1 MRMLARPLKSPHR
14 LVIFRGGHTLPPPD
28 VAMHALAWLELQ
40 AMATGLRGRDEPLID
55 QAWAAEEHAVAAAGE
70 SAGAVTL
77 LRAMADDFRALRDVT
92 VIEARAAALAKRK
105 EIKRALDRERDDDDK
120 EARTIA
126 DFSQNQADL
135 ANDALRPQTLHTLRR
150 LLANLAAQ
158 ATAAEDTAER
168 ARARRILRL
177 VTMNAMERSPDLEYS
192 RLLEQYRLPPPAR

>member
-1 MRMLARPLKSPHR
+1 
-14 LVIFRGGHTLPPPD
+14 VGGRG
-28 VAMHALAWLELQ
+28 AC
-40 AMATGLRGRDEPLID
+40 RGRGWRECGRGD
-55 QAWAAEEHAVAAAGE
+55 AAACDGRRLP
-70 SAGAVTL
+70 S
-77 LRAMADDFRALRDVT
+77 LRDVT
-92 VIEARAAALAKRK
+92 VIEARAAAHAKRK